1 MSQVEKSDARI
12 GEGESPSAWIVVIT
26 KGGQERLVSMRLRAL
41 GFEVY
46 LPMRLVVGPKKGSYP
61 VPVFPRHLFARVT
74 LDADR
79 WQQIF
84 TTVGITRVLCSP
96 DRPIGVRD
104 DFMNKIRG
112 REVDGYLNLIARPKF
127 LAEKALPK
135 GDRRRQIHTHA
146 DAVDLLLSE
155 TIDDRRSALLLSM
168 TGDSSMRITVDLRS
182 RQGSAR
188 AN

>member
-1 MSQVEKSDARI
+1 MSQAVKSDARI
-12 GEGESPSAWIVVIT
+12 VEGEAPSAWIVVIT
-26 KGGQERLVSMRLRAL
+26 KGGQERLVATRLRGI

-61 VPVFPRHLFARVT
+61 LPVFPRHLFARVT
-74 LDADR
+74 LDAER

-96 DRPIGVRD
+96 DRPMGVRD
-104 DFMNKIRG
+104 DFMNTIRG
-112 REVDGYLNLIARPKF
+112 REVDGYLHLIPRPKF
-127 LAEKALPK
+127 QPEKVFPK
-135 GDRRRQIHTHA
+135 GDRRRQVRTHA
-146 DAVDLLLSE
+146 DVVDMLLSE
-155 TIDDRRSALLLSM
+155 VIDDRRAALLLSM